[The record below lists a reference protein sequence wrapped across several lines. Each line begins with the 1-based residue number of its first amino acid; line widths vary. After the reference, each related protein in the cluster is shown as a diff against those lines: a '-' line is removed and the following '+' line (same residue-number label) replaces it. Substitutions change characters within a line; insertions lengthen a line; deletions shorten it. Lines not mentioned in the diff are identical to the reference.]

1 MTKSYHFIGIGGV
14 GMSALAHILLNK
26 GAQVSGSDVKESSTI
41 EVLRKKGAKIFLK
54 QSKENIQKEQ
64 IVVYS
69 TAIKSD
75 NLEFAEAKRIHCL
88 MVHRSEL
95 LQELLGEKKELVVVG
110 AHGKTSTTSL
120 LAHVM
125 TVAGLDPSY
134 AIGGFSPSLYSN
146 GRGGEGEYFC
156 IEGDESDGSFLN
168 TSPFGAIVN
177 NIDSD
182 HVGYYWKSYD
192 DLLKAYKKF
201 ISMVSNKDLLIYN
214 GDDKTLR
221 SWGIE
226 GVSCGFGANNQVRA
240 DRVEYDGFQ
249 MKFDIIDGNKK
260 IESLILNMTGMY
272 NVQNA
277 LGVYALVSRLGVPEK
292 ALRVAFSTFKGIKR
306 RLELKANVHN
316 IFVID
321 DYAHHPKEVLE
332 TVYAL
337 ERAFPVRRVIK
348 VFQPH
353 RFTRVTD
360 LLPDF
365 VSALSKISENLLV
378 TDIFCA
384 GESQEGMVTT
394 EKFLD
399 ALEEKT
405 EFQYV
410 PRDSISDYL
419 LKIVEPGDIVL
430 MMGAGD
436 ITSESD
442 HLANEIT
449 TCLV

>member
-1 MTKSYHFIGIGGV
+1 MSKSYHFIGIGGV

-26 GAQVSGSDVKESSTI
+26 GAKVSGSDAKES
-41 EVLRKKGAKIFLK
+41 EVVEGLRKKGAKVFLEQK
-54 QSKENIQKEQ
+54 KNNINKDQT
-64 IVVYS
+64 IVYS

-75 NLEFAEAKRIHCL
+75 NPEFFEAKRLNCPML
-88 MVHRSEL
+88 HRSEL
-95 LQELLGEKKELVVVG
+95 LQELLSEKKELIVVG

-125 TVAGLDPSY
+125 SVAGMDPSY
-134 AIGGFSPSLYSN
+134 AIGGFSPSLHSN

-156 IEGDESDGSFLN
+156 CEGDESDGSFLK
-168 TSPFGAIVN
+168 TDPWGAIVN

-182 HVGYYWKSYD
+182 HIGYYWDSYD
-192 DLLKAYKKF
+192 DLLNAYKQF
-201 ISMVSNKDLLIYN
+201 IGMVKNKDLLIYN
-214 GDDKTLR
+214 GDDKTLK
-221 SWGIE
+221 SWNVE
-226 GVSCGFGANNQVRA
+226 GVSFGFSASNQVRA
-240 DRVEYDGFQ
+240 DNIEYDGFQ
-249 MKFDIIDGNKK
+249 MKFDIIDGEKT
-260 IESLILNMTGMY
+260 IENLTLNMTGMY

-277 LGVYALVSRLGVPEK
+277 LGVYALVSRLGVSEK

-316 IFVID
+316 VFVID

-353 RFTRVTD
+353 RYTRVTD
-360 LLPDF
+360 LLNDF
-365 VSALSKISENLLV
+365 VDALSKISENLIV
-378 TDIFCA
+378 TDIFAA

-399 ALEEKT
+399 ALEEKS

-410 PRDSISDYL
+410 PRQSISDYL
-419 LKIVEPGDIVL
+419 VKIVEPGDIVL

-436 ITSESD
+436 ITKESD
-442 HLANEIT
+442 HLAQEIT